1 MYLSPSLF
9 FAQTS
14 TQEFLEKNRQLSQ
27 LLANSFDKV
36 WQTTFNSGLF
46 VRISFIGGVC
56 GVIALS
62 VFTYQ
67 WVEFKIG
74 QRGYIDWSNFIIPF
88 FLVLLLSKPP
98 GQGVLLGKVLLG
110 LRDVGNDISTE
121 LLNSLSKELSASEAA
136 DLAATKTTMQLI
148 AADAIKTCAAIPKK
162 DVRERCFFDAEAQI
176 DKMARDFV
184 KGKTY
189 VKDPI
194 LRLSSQLI
202 AKIQTAVGP
211 SYANSQWFARLFGT
225 LGSAYQG
232 LSNFSTPILFLS
244 IGYTFYWILEVIAI
258 LTALTSPIFLGMSLY
273 SSRYGPFLK
282 NMSAFA
288 GVWLA
293 KLSYSIIIG
302 FTGILMAETTSDP
315 ILLFPLIAGLFGPLL
330 ALAMG
335 TGGGLGMASL
345 FTGAAAFGLK
355 GK

>member
-1 MYLSPSLF
+1 MFLF
-9 FAQTS
+9 FAQTNS
-14 TQEFLEKNRQLSQ
+14 QQFLQKNRQFSQ
-27 LLANSFDKV
+27 LLSSSFDNV
-36 WQTTFNSGLF
+36 WQTTFNSRLF
-46 VRISFIGGVC
+46 VWISFIGGVC
-56 GVIALS
+56 GLIALS
-62 VFTYQ
+62 IFAYQ
-67 WVEFKIG
+67 WLQYQMG
-74 QRGYIDWSNFIIPF
+74 QRGYLDWSNIIIPF
-88 FLVLLLSKPP
+88 LLILLLSKPP

-110 LRDVGNDISTE
+110 LRNVANDISTE
-121 LLNSLSKELSASEAA
+121 LLDSLSKELTASQAA
-136 DLAATKTTMQLI
+136 DFAATKTTMQLI

-176 DKMARDFV
+176 DKMARNFV

-202 AKIQTAVGP
+202 AKIQTAIGP

-244 IGYTFYWILEVIAI
+244 IGYAFYWILEVIAI

-273 SSRYGPFLK
+273 SFRYEPFVK
-282 NMSAFA
+282 SMSTFA

-302 FTGILMAETTSDP
+302 FTGIVMAETTSDP

-355 GK
+355 SK